1 MADAARITIYAM
13 TAPHLDSSAAMSE
26 LPHSADAGNPSRL
39 AAAGFVE
46 KAPLERY
53 VAPAKPSLVGLSRAA
68 LAEALG
74 EIGVP
79 PAQRKMRVQQI
90 WHWLYVRG
98 ATDFDAM
105 TSVSKELR
113 AALDRSFTLARPQ
126 LVAEQISVDGTRK
139 WLLRLPG
146 ESAGENPHEVEC
158 VYIPETDRGTLC
170 VSSQVGCTLNCP
182 FCHTGTQRLVRNLT
196 AGEIVGQVMLARDRL
211 GDWQRTSGARGR
223 AASAGDPRSGA
234 AQPDGPGLPTA
245 GERLVS
251 NIVMMGMGEPLYNF
265 EAVRDAL
272 LVIAD
277 GDGIAI
283 SKRRITL
290 STSGVVPNI
299 ARTGAEIGCML
310 AVSLHAVTD
319 ELRNELVPL
328 NRKYPIREL
337 LDACR
342 AYPGLSNA
350 RRITFEYVMLK
361 GVNDRLA
368 DARAL
373 VKLLAGIP
381 AKINLIPFNPW
392 PGSRYECSDW
402 DQIEKFSEV
411 VFNAGYASPVRT
423 PRGRDILAACGQLKS
438 ASEKLSARERLA
450 LRAMAMTD

>member
-1 MADAARITIYAM
+1 MTVAAPPADAIA
-13 TAPHLDSSAAMSE
+13 L
-26 LPHSADAGNPSRL
+26 G
-39 AAAGFVE
+39 GFVE
-46 KAPLERY
+46 KRPLERY
-53 VAPAKPSLVGLSRAA
+53 VAPAKPSLVGLPRAE

-74 EIGVP
+74 GVGAP
-79 PAQRKMRVQQI
+79 ERQRRMRVQQI

-98 ATDFDAM
+98 AQSFDEM
-105 TSVSKELR
+105 TTLSKNLR
-113 AALDRSFTLARPQ
+113 ADLARHFTLDRPEVA
-126 LVAEQISVDGTRK
+126 AEQISVDGTRK

-146 ESAGENPHEVEC
+146 EVEDRPHEIEC
-158 VYIPETDRGTLC
+158 VYIPEADRGTLC
-170 VSSQVGCTLNCP
+170 ISSQVGCTLNCT

-196 AGEIVGQVMLARDRL
+196 AGEIASQVVLARDRL
-211 GDWQRTSGARGR
+211 NDWRREIGGDE
-223 AASAGDPRSGA
+223 P
-234 AQPDGPGLPTA
+234 
-245 GERLVS
+245 EKRLVS
-251 NIVMMGMGEPLYNF
+251 NVVVMGMGEPLYNF
-265 EAVRDAL
+265 EAVRDGL
-272 LVIAD
+272 NMVAD
-277 GDGIAI
+277 GEGLSI

-299 ARTGAEIGCML
+299 VRAGDEIGVML

-328 NRKYPIREL
+328 NRKYPLREL

-342 AYPGLSNA
+342 NYPGLSNA

-361 GVNDRLA
+361 GINDSLA

-373 VKLLAGIP
+373 VRLIKGIP

-392 PGSRYECSDW
+392 PGSKYECSDW
-402 DQIEKFSEV
+402 QQIEKFSEI

-438 ASEKLSARERLA
+438 ASEKLSARERWA